1 MSSCSTGCGA
11 ATAAST
17 RTAAGSGWTRPGPP
31 GRGHPTRSNSA
42 GLIPGGA
49 PPAEFAIRRAG
60 GCGCRRSGWSLH
72 CGPICLIRKS
82 ASDFVIGRARSRRA
96 ASAAGGRSPAAVM
109 SSWSDTTAR
118 TVKKSAERA
127 IVISPPTNAASS
139 RAVFIPANGGQVI
152 HNLRADIERMTEFP
166 VMPELAQ
173 RIMALRS
180 APSARELGAAVGK
193 PFKGPTEGRLG
204 RNAVWLHAVYSAA
217 LMQALAESA
226 VPAAGRFAP
235 GVAYLCGLIHII
247 GFLLLG
253 HLYPADIAT
262 LNQALSA
269 SPNAEVPAIERQL
282 FWTDHTQFGGWLMS
296 QWRMPAEVVAV
307 VRYHHDETY
316 QGPYAGYVS
325 LALIADRLIQRLE
338 IGDARE
344 TKKTPALLKAV
355 GMSEDTVLAVFQR
368 LLDGRADLDQLAES
382 LAGAA

>member
-1 MSSCSTGCGA
+1 M
-11 ATAAST
+11 
-17 RTAAGSGWTRPGPP
+17 
-31 GRGHPTRSNSA
+31 
-42 GLIPGGA
+42 
-49 PPAEFAIRRAG
+49 
-60 GCGCRRSGWSLH
+60 
-72 CGPICLIRKS
+72 
-82 ASDFVIGRARSRRA
+82 
-96 ASAAGGRSPAAVM
+96 
-109 SSWSDTTAR
+109 
-118 TVKKSAERA
+118 
-127 IVISPPTNAASS
+127 
-139 RAVFIPANGGQVI
+139 I

-173 RIMALRS
+173 RIMALRTE
-180 APSARELGAAVGK
+180 PSARELAAVVELDPGIAGQLVRYATSPFFAYGGKVNSIRDAISRVLGVERAMDIALGAAAGK

-226 VPAAGRFAP
+226 VPAAGKLAP
-235 GVAYLCGLIHII
+235 GVAYLCGLIHNI

-262 LNQALSA
+262 LNQALST
-269 SPNAEVPAIERQL
+269 SPNTEVPAIERQL
-282 FWTDHTQFGGWLMS
+282 FWTDHTQFGAWLMS
-296 QWRMPAEVVAV
+296 QWRMPAEVVTV

-316 QGPYAGYVS
+316 RGPYADYVS

-344 TKKTPALLKAV
+344 TELTPALLKTV